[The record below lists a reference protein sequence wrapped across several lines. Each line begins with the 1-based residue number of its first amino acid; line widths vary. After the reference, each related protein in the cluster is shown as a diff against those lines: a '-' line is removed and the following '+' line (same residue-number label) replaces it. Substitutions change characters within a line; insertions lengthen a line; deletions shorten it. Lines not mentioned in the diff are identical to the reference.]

1 MGTFHVNVDKEKGD
15 YGDMMGI
22 SPQRGMLEIG
32 GYGIFCGILYLFC
45 LKKSFYDLN
54 YCSYYVKIR

>member
-45 LKKSFYDLN
+45 LKKKLL
-54 YCSYYVKIR
+54 